1 MPETSIVYLNGRF
14 LPKEEACVPVMD
26 RGFLLGD
33 GIYEVIPAFAGRAF
47 RLQEHLQRLQNSLDA
62 IRIRN
67 PFTEAVWEEL
77 VNEIIQ
83 RNNNGDLSVYLQVTR
98 GVVEKRDHAF
108 SDDIQPTVFIMASPI
123 PKIDIHNLRKGH
135 SAITVEDIRWARCD
149 VKAITL
155 LANLLLRQQAVDADA
170 AEAILIKDGNA
181 IEGAASNLF
190 IVEDGTIITPAKGKC
205 LLPGITRDLV
215 LEIAGT
221 NKLPYREEPISLERL
236 RAADE
241 IWMTS
246 STREILPIT
255 ELDGSPVG
263 NGKTGHVWETVFDL
277 YQEYKQ
283 TLRGQ

>member
-1 MPETSIVYLNGRF
+1 MHESSVVYLNGKY
-14 LPKEEACVPVMD
+14 LPKEQACVPVMD

-33 GIYEVIPAFAGRAF
+33 GIYEVIPVFAGKAF
-47 RLQEHLQRLQNSLDA
+47 RLPEHLQRLQNSLDA

-67 PFTEAVWEEL
+67 PFTEAEWTQL
-77 VNEIIQ
+77 VNDIIQ

-108 SDDIQPTVFIMASPI
+108 SDNIKPTVFIMTSPI
-123 PKIDIHNLRKGH
+123 PEIDIENLREGH

-155 LANLLLRQQAVDADA
+155 LANLLLRQQAVEADA
-170 AEAILIKDGNA
+170 AEAILVKDGNA

-190 IVEDGTIITPAKGKC
+190 MVENGTIITPAKGKC

-215 LEIAGT
+215 LEIAASH
-221 NKLPYREEPISLERL
+221 KLPHREETISLQRL

-246 STREILPIT
+246 STREILPVT
-255 ELDGSPVG
+255 ELDGAPVG
-263 NGKTGHVWETVFDL
+263 NGKTGPVWEKVFRL
-277 YQEYKQ
+277 YQEFKQ
-283 TLRGQ
+283 SLRDS